1 MTTTGTDQVL
11 QFRALYRELRIADQR
26 RFYEERQR
34 EYQRAHQ
41 QAIVIRNVFLGLA
54 AGAGLAGQV
63 VAGGGG
69 RSLCG
74 VAATVFAALAG
85 AVTAYETLI
94 GFASLDKLYQ
104 DAALNL
110 KRAEV
115 DWDDAGPGS
124 NLAADVERVEQIFR
138 TENGQWGQLVVQGL
152 PQVAQTGVAPG
163 GGAQTGVAPG
173 GGAQTGVAQTSAPQ
187 SGVAQTCAGQDGGAQ
202 TGMAETGAAQG
213 GGGDG
218 GVRP

>member
-1 MTTTGTDQVL
+1 MTTTGTDRVL

-41 QAIVIRNVFLGLA
+41 QAITVRNVFLGLA
-54 AGAGLAGQV
+54 AGAGLAGQLV
-63 VAGGGG
+63 SGGGG
-69 RSLCG
+69 RALCG

-85 AVTAYETLI
+85 AVTAYEALI

-110 KRAEV
+110 KKAEV
-115 DWDDAGPGS
+115 DWDVAEPGS
-124 NLAADVERVEQIFR
+124 DLATDVERVEQIFR

-152 PQVAQTGVAPG
+152 PQAAQPGAAQPGAAQTGGV
-163 GGAQTGVAPG
+163 QTGGV
-173 GGAQTGVAQTSAPQ
+173 QT
-187 SGVAQTCAGQDGGAQ
+187 
-202 TGMAETGAAQG
+202 

-218 GVRP
+218 GARP

>member
-41 QAIVIRNVFLGLA
+41 QAITVRNVFLGLA
-54 AGAGLAGQV
+54 AGAGMAGQV
-63 VAGGGG
+63 VAGGGA

-85 AVTAYETLI
+85 AVTAYEALI

-110 KRAEV
+110 KKAEV
-115 DWDDAGPGS
+115 DWDVAGPGS
-124 NLAADVERVEQIFR
+124 DLAADVERVEQIFR
-138 TENGQWGQLVVQGL
+138 AENGQWGQLVVQGL
-152 PQVAQTGVAPG
+152 PQAAQTGVAPG
-163 GGAQTGVAPG
+163 GGAHTGVAPAG
-173 GGAQTGVAQTSAPQ
+173 AAQDGVAQTGVAQTS
-187 SGVAQTCAGQDGGAQ
+187 
-202 TGMAETGAAQG
+202 AAQG